1 MTKTRDIYLLNPK
14 TLSPEVI
21 AVAFAKTSRSPES
34 FRAIAAELTDEKSA
48 EFHEK
53 WVVGYGH
60 ASVAE
65 HAVLHVAFENVS
77 RLAVECIESNRL
89 ASYTEKSTR
98 YQVFDREGYYTPPS
112 IAASQH
118 AGLYRDTIH
127 ALFDAYF
134 DSIEP
139 VRQVIAAQV
148 PRREG
153 ESEKKYE
160 GRIRSKWIDNCRF
173 LLPAATLANLGMTAN
188 ARVLEHGISK
198 MLSHPLEEVRDI
210 GAEVR
215 RVASAEAPTLLKYAD
230 RSEYL
235 SKLEVGSSKLEVR
248 SWRLEVGGPVT
259 LPSNLQSPISN
270 LQPPTSNPQP
280 LTLIDYD
287 RDAETK
293 FVAACL
299 YRDGIASFAEAL
311 ARAGAMSAGERAQI
325 IDRALS
331 GRGDFDAPLRELEH
345 VTYTFDCVMD
355 NGAYFDVKRHR
366 MMTQTPQALGVDLG
380 YAIPRAIDAAGL
392 RDRYCR
398 ALDQS
403 IEAYRTL
410 ARDFPHEASYLAANA
425 FNRRVLMTLNLREA
439 FHFCRLRGGPSGH
452 FSYRRI
458 AVRMYEMLR
467 ETHPAFARHMRC
479 ETYPSSEQIE
489 EEFFAQV

>member
-34 FRAIAAELTDEKSA
+34 FRDIAAELSDEKSA

-65 HAVLHVAFENVS
+65 HAVLHIAFENVS

-98 YQVFDREGYYTPPS
+98 YQVFDRDAYYTPPGL
-112 IAASQH
+112 AASRR
-118 AGLYRDTIH
+118 AGLYRDAIH

-134 DSIEP
+134 ESIEP
-139 VRQVIAAQV
+139 VREVIRAQY
-148 PRREG
+148 PRKEG
-153 ESEKKYE
+153 ESEKKHA

-188 ARVLEHGISK
+188 ARVLEHGITK

-210 GAEVR
+210 GAEVK
-215 RVASAEAPTLLKYAD
+215 RVAQVEAPTLVKYAD
-230 RSEYL
+230 RRDYVVRLEDGSW
-235 SKLEVGSSKLEVR
+235 KLEVGGASLQ
-248 SWRLEVGGPVT
+248 PPT
-259 LPSNLQSPISN
+259 SNLQSPISN
-270 LQPPTSNPQP
+270 PQP
-280 LTLIDYD
+280 LTLLAYD
-287 RDAETK
+287 PDAEVK
-293 FVAACL
+293 FVAAGL
-299 YRDGIASFAEAL
+299 YRTSRLPFTEAL
-311 ARAGAMSAGERAQI
+311 ACARAMSAEARAQVV
-325 IDRALS
+325 DGALA
-331 GRGDFDAPLRELEH
+331 GRGDFDIPLRELEH
-345 VTYTFDCVMD
+345 ITYTFECVLD

-366 MMTQTPQALGVDLG
+366 LMTQTPQALTVDLG
-380 YAIPRAIDAAGL
+380 YTIPRAIEAAGF

-403 IEAYRTL
+403 IEAYHL
-410 ARDFPHEASYLAANA
+410 IAQDFPHEASYLVANA
-425 FNRRVLMTLNLREA
+425 FNRRVLLTLNLREA
-439 FHFCRLRGGPSGH
+439 FHFCRLRGAPNGH

-458 AVRMYEMLR
+458 AIRLYEILR
-467 ETHPAFARHMRC
+467 DLHPIFAPYMRC
-479 ETYPSSEQIE
+479 DQYPSSRQIE

>member
-1 MTKTRDIYLLNPK
+1 MTPARDIYLLSPK
-14 TLSPEVI
+14 MLSPEVI

-34 FRAIAAELTDEKSA
+34 FRDIAAELTDEKSS

-98 YQVFDREGYYTPPS
+98 YQVFERDGYYTPPK
-112 IAASQH
+112 IAASKH

-139 VRQVIAAQV
+139 VRRVILAQH
-148 PRREG
+148 PRKEG
-153 ESEKKYE
+153 ESEKKHE

-173 LLPAATLANLGMTAN
+173 LLPSATLANLGMTAN
-188 ARVLEHGISK
+188 ARVMEHAITK

-210 GAEVR
+210 GRDVR

-230 RSEYL
+230 GSDYVAKLEAG
-235 SKLEVGSSKLEVR
+235 SWKLEVG
-248 SWRLEVGGPVT
+248 SWRLEVGDPAHPIT
-259 LPSNLQSPISN
+259 NNQLPITGL
-270 LQPPTSNPQP
+270 QP
-280 LTLIDYD
+280 LTLVHYAP
-287 RDAETK
+287 DAEAK

-299 YRDGIASFAEAL
+299 YRAGGMSFTDAA
-311 ARAGAMSAGERAQI
+311 ARAQTMSAGERAQVV
-325 IDRALS
+325 DGAL
-331 GRGDFDAPLRELEH
+331 GERGDFDIPLRELEH

-366 MMTQTPQALGVDLG
+366 MMAQTPQALTVDLG
-380 YAIPRAIDAAGL
+380 YAIPRAIDEAGF
-392 RDRYCR
+392 RERFCR
-398 ALDQS
+398 ALDRS
-403 IEAYRTL
+403 IEAYRII
-410 ARDFPHEASYLAANA
+410 ARDFPREASYLVANA
-425 FNRRVLMTLNLREA
+425 FNRRVLLTLNLREA
-439 FHFCRLRGGPSGH
+439 FHFCRLRGAPNGH

-458 AVRMYEMLR
+458 AVRMYEILR
-467 ETHPAFARHMRC
+467 EIHPVFARHMRC
-479 ETYPSSEQIE
+479 ETYPSSREIE
-489 EEFFAQV
+489 EQFFSQA